1 MMCFGAKVA
10 DIAPDQRSFLLGA
23 LILKRGFCTCRHACV
38 PPLPKHGRTVLV
50 EANFCPPLLH
60 LLPPE
65 RANERTL
72 LFLFKV
78 HPACVLRRSS
88 TELPFIHLCCV
99 CSSLVSFQRVARA
112 GERLTMTL
120 FSSAPSKLNRELQ
133 RPKFPSHFTHSSIDG
148 DDI

>member
-1 MMCFGAKVA
+1 MPVNMRVSLHSLNMGAPFWSRLISV
-10 DIAPDQRSFLLGA
+10 RRFSTSSLLNE
-23 LILKRGFCTCRHACV
+23 
-38 PPLPKHGRTVLV
+38 RT
-50 EANFCPPLLH
+50 
-60 LLPPE
+60 
-65 RANERTL
+65 NERTL

-133 RPKFPSHFTHSSIDG
+133 RPKFPSHFTAASTAMIFESKYGHSKIAVRSFVAIPPCLRSSFMV
-148 DDI
+148 